1 MCVFFRFWSIIFG
14 GLFGNPKVFLN
25 NGSYIM
31 KNNKTLIPGVVA
43 EEGTKLNILNTEIL
57 GNLHHETIGR

>member
-1 MCVFFRFWSIIFG
+1 
-14 GLFGNPKVFLN
+14 
-25 NGSYIM
+25 M